1 MCGATYEARRIAVD
15 PRGEVSL
22 SPCPNEGEM
31 SRQELRRRLHQADP
45 NLKIVSGHRPSAAKE
60 RPMQSLPRVLSPEEI
75 EAWGLPEML
84 PIFPPEQIL
93 SIEAKW
99 SKEDLQRMAVDYFLS
114 PEGDKE
120 LLVRKLIYVGALDK
134 DGELTGLPVEK
145 IEDLM
150 QVPYVVSDPKKFCCR
165 LCGACAPEN
174 LLERGRFLDRIAWLR
189 EHYKMSHPGKW
200 GKKVILRSLDI
211 WDIVDK
217 EKLRKYCEEVYGVP
231 VTAEASDYFGRL
243 IIRFIEGFKSYLPL
257 HLINHRGMTATDM
270 YDAAS
275 KYFD

>member
-1 MCGATYEARRIAVD
+1 
-15 PRGEVSL
+15 
-22 SPCPNEGEM
+22 
-31 SRQELRRRLHQADP
+31 
-45 NLKIVSGHRPSAAKE
+45 
-60 RPMQSLPRVLSPEEI
+60 MQSLPRVLSPEEI
-75 EAWGLPEML
+75 EAWGLPEMI
-84 PIFPPEQIL
+84 PIFPSDEIL
-93 SIEAKW
+93 AIEAKW
-99 SKEDLQRMAVDYFLS
+99 SKEDLQGMAVEYFLD
-114 PEGDKE
+114 PVGDKA
-120 LLVRKLIYVGALDK
+120 LLVEKLIYVGALDAEG
-134 DGELTGLPVEK
+134 DRTELPVGVPA
-145 IEDLM
+145 L
-150 QVPYVVSDPKKFCCR
+150 VPYIARDPKKFCCSICR
-165 LCGACAPEN
+165 ACAPEP